1 MEIRVLQYF
10 LAIAREQ
17 SISGAAEFLHISQP
31 TLSRQIKDMED
42 ELGKQLFIR
51 GNRKIILT
59 EEGMLLRRRAEE
71 IINLAKKTEKEI
83 MDNDNI
89 ITGDIYIGAGETAA
103 INYIAKA
110 AHVLMETH
118 PSIHYHLS
126 SDDAIDILEQ
136 LDKGLID
143 FGIIIGNIDKTK
155 YDYHLLPV
163 KDSWGIIMRK
173 DAPLAQKDHI
183 EPEDLK
189 KLPLII
195 SRQISDNH
203 EISSW
208 FPNGLSKCNITSTY
222 NLVYNA
228 TYMAAQGNGYILTLD
243 KLINTTGDSTLCFRP
258 LKPKVET
265 EIYVIWKK
273 YQMFSKA
280 AEEFLKV
287 LKTII
292 HQNDELNVHPL

>member
-31 TLSRQIKDMED
+31 TLSRQIRDMEE

-51 GNRKIILT
+51 GNRKIELT

-71 IINLAKKTEKEI
+71 IVNLTKKTEKEI
-83 MDNDNI
+83 MNTNLNV
-89 ITGDIYIGAGETAA
+89 TGDIYIGAGETAA
-103 INYIAKA
+103 IEYVAKA
-110 AHVLMETH
+110 ATLLKEKH

-143 FGIIIGNIDKTK
+143 FGIIIGSIDKAK
-155 YDYHLLPV
+155 YDYLLLPV
-163 KDSWGIIMRK
+163 KDSWGILMRK
-173 DAPLAQKDHI
+173 DAPLAEKEYI
-183 EPEDLK
+183 EAADLNH
-189 KLPLII
+189 LPLIV

-203 EISSW
+203 NISTW
-208 FPNGLSKCNITSTY
+208 FPKGLSKCNIASTY

-243 KLINTTGDSTLCFRP
+243 KLINTSGDSKLCFRP
-258 LKPKVET
+258 LYPKVET
-265 EIYVIWKK
+265 EIYIIWKK

-287 LKTII
+287 FRTII
-292 HQNDELNVHPL
+292 EEDSGI

>member
-51 GNRKIILT
+51 GNRKIVLT

-71 IINLAKKTEKEI
+71 IVNLAKKTEKEI
-83 MDNDNI
+83 MSNDNI
-89 ITGDIYIGAGETAA
+89 ITGDIYIGAGESAA
-103 INYIAKA
+103 IELIAKTA
-110 AHVLMETH
+110 TLLTQRY

-126 SDDAIDILEQ
+126 SDDSIDILEQ

-143 FGIIIGNIDKTK
+143 FGLIIGNIDKTK
-155 YDYHLLPV
+155 YDYVLLPV
-163 KDSWGIIMRK
+163 KDSWGFIMK
-173 DAPLAQKDHI
+173 KNLPLAQKEYI
-183 EPEDLK
+183 EAKDIEH
-189 KLPLII
+189 LPLIV
-195 SRQISDNH
+195 SRQISNNH
-203 EISSW
+203 NISSW
-208 FPNGLSKCNITSTY
+208 FRKDLSKHNITSTY

-228 TYMAAQGNGYILTLD
+228 TYMAIQGNGYLLTLD
-243 KLINTTGDSTLCFRP
+243 KLINTSGDCNLCFRP
-258 LKPKVET
+258 LFPKIET
-265 EIYVIWKK
+265 EIYIIWKR

-280 AEEFLKV
+280 SEEFLKV
-287 LKTII
+287 LKSII
-292 HQNDELNVHPL
+292 NK